1 MNAAKS
7 CRIASLA
14 LAAGLIVVSIASAG
28 TITLPGDVSVQKVDF
43 ERHIMGLMGRLGC
56 NAGACHGSFQGKGGL
71 YLSLFGYSAEKDY
84 QAFTREGGGRRVNL
98 VDPDQSLL
106 LLKPT
111 AQVPHGGGKR
121 FEKDSWQYQLI
132 RQWISDGAR
141 WNKGYGAIKSVR
153 ITPSEQ
159 RFDKIGDARQV
170 KVEAEFDDGSKQDVT
185 ALCDFRVIDD
195 YVAEVVPGG
204 LVKGLRPGDTSVV
217 ASYRG
222 NIVTAR
228 VLIPVTI
235 GGDFRYPKGPEN
247 NYIDREV
254 FAKLKKLNIVPSD
267 LSTDGE
273 FLRRIYIDAIGCLPE
288 PDAVRAFLAD
298 TNPNKRLEKIEELLS
313 HPLHAALWATKFSD
327 ITGNNTDLIEGPQQ
341 DRPKKSKMWHDWFRR
356 RVADNVPYDEI
367 VRGVLCATS
376 RDGQT
381 PEKWMEQQN
390 ALDEAAQ
397 KGFDAPYAERD
408 TLDLFWRKQG
418 NNFTLEL
425 LAEHTAAAFM
435 GVRIECAQCHKHP
448 FDRWTQTDYR
458 QYANIFGQ
466 VKYGASPVA
475 RSVIDK
481 ANQERRKVITDALA
495 AVDKEF
501 ADKKKEALEALDK
514 ELAKLLENKAEEQPR
529 EEKKEEGKRRDRK
542 GDVKKDE
549 PKKDAP
555 RKDAAKKDEPV
566 KDASKK
572 DAVKKDEPKKDEEK
586 RVEAN
591 SDADI
596 EKAKQQIEQKK
607 RDVIARLDQERE
619 QRRRQVQQRL
629 NQRQVGQVR
638 EVYADNQG
646 IRRLNHPDTNQLI
659 GAKTPGGPDIKLE
672 GDAREALFDWL
683 RRPDNPF
690 FARSF
695 VNRVWAHYTGVGLVE
710 PVDSFSA
717 ANPPSNARL
726 LDALAE
732 DFVKHGYD
740 LRHLERTILQS
751 RVYQLSAVPN
761 ATNVHDR
768 SNYSRAYVRR
778 MMAEVVVDV
787 LNGALDWTESFGNDA
802 PSGSHAIEVAPSRVQ
817 TPNLA
822 YVFRI
827 FGRPTRAAACECE
840 RSPDPA
846 LPQTLYLMTD
856 PVVMDKITRG
866 RLKKLIDN
874 KKSNEEIIEEM
885 FLAALCRLPKE
896 NEKNQAL
903 EHVRAANNRQA
914 GLTNV
919 VWALINTRE
928 FILNH

>member
-7 CRIASLA
+7 CRIAA
-14 LAAGLIVVSIASAG
+14 ITLAAGLACASAASAEP
-28 TITLPGDVSVQKVDF
+28 INLPDGVTVQKVDF

-84 QAFTREGGGRRVNL
+84 VAFTREGGGRRVNL

-111 AQVPHGGGKR
+111 AQVPHGGGQR
-121 FEKDSWQYQLI
+121 FAKDSWQYQLI
-132 RQWISDGAR
+132 RQWIVEGAR
-141 WNKGYGAIKSVR
+141 WEKGYGALKTVR
-153 ITPSEQ
+153 LTPGEQ
-159 RFDKIGDARQV
+159 RFDRVGDRRQL
-170 KVEAEFDDGSKQDVT
+170 KVEAEFADGTRQDVT
-185 ALCDFRVIDD
+185 ALCDYRVIDD

-204 LVKGLRPGDTSVV
+204 MVKGLRPGDTSVV

-235 GGDFRYPKGPEN
+235 GNDFQYPKIPEA

-254 FAKLKKLNIVPSD
+254 FAKLRKLNIVPSD
-267 LSTDGE
+267 LSADAE
-273 FLRRIYIDAIGCLPE
+273 FLRRIYVDAIGCLPE
-288 PDAVRAFLAD
+288 PGVVRAFLAD
-298 TNPNKRLEKIEELLS
+298 RNPNKRVEKIEELLS

-327 ITGNNTDLIEGPQQ
+327 ITGNNTDLIEGPVQ

-356 RVADNVPYDEI
+356 RLADNVPYDEI
-367 VRGVLCATS
+367 VHGVLCATS

-381 PEKWMEQQN
+381 PDQWIQQMN
-390 ALDEAAQ
+390 VLDEAAQ

-408 TLDLFWRKQG
+408 SLDLFWRKNN
-418 NNFTLEL
+418 NNFTLEQI
-425 LAEHTAAAFM
+425 AEHTAAAFM

-475 RSVIDK
+475 RSAIDK
-481 ANQERRKVITDALA
+481 VNQERRKVITDALA

-501 ADKKKEALEALDK
+501 ADKKKQGLDALDK
-514 ELAKLLENKAEEQPR
+514 ELAALRDKELAGFFELKAGSDSAEASKDDGKKKERKKGETKKEEQPKTER
-529 EEKKEEGKRRDRK
+529 ADQ
-542 GDVKKDE
+542 
-549 PKKDAP
+549 
-555 RKDAAKKDEPV
+555 
-566 KDASKK
+566 
-572 DAVKKDEPKKDEEK
+572 
-586 RVEAN
+586 
-591 SDADI
+591 DI
-596 EKAKQQIEQKK
+596 EKAKQQIEQRKK
-607 RDVIARLDQERE
+607 ELIARLDQERE

-646 IRRLNHPDTNQLI
+646 IRRLNHPDTNGLL
-659 GAKTPGGPDIKLE
+659 GAKTPGGPEIELKA
-672 GDAREALFDWL
+672 DAREALFDWL
-683 RRPDNPF
+683 RRPDNPYF
-690 FARSF
+690 GRSF
-695 VNRVWAHYTGVGLVE
+695 VNRVWAHYFGIGLVE

-717 ANPPSNARL
+717 ANPPSNQRL

-732 DFVKHGYD
+732 DFVRHGYD
-740 LRHLERTILQS
+740 IRHLERTILQS
-751 RVYQLSAVPN
+751 RTYQLSALPN

-778 MMAEVVVDV
+778 MLAEVVVDV
-787 LNGALDWTESFGNDA
+787 LDTALDSPETFGNDA
-802 PSGSHAIEVAPSRVQ
+802 PAGSHAIEVAPSRVQ

-827 FGRPTRAAACECE
+827 FGRPTRAASCECE

-856 PVVMDKITRG
+856 VNVMNKITRG
-866 RLKKLIDN
+866 RLKKLIDA
-874 KKSNEEIIEEM
+874 KKSNEEIVEEM
-885 FLAALCRLPKE
+885 FLATLGRFPKE
-896 NEKNQAL
+896 KEKQQAL
-903 EHVRAANNRQA
+903 EHVQAGRDRTA